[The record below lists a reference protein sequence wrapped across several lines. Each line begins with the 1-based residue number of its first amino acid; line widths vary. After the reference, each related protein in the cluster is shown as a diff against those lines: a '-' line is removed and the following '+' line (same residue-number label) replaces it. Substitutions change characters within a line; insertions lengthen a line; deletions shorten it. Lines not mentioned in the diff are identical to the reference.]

1 MKTKTV
7 KLFGKTVV
15 VYGFRPRVIKNRYG
29 VSRGTTFTGLH
40 LGKASHYLH
49 IPALSKRSFGG
60 VKDIVNI

>member
-7 KLFGKTVV
+7 KVFGKTVA
-15 VYGFRPRVIKNRYG
+15 VYGKRNRGVKNRFG

-40 LGKASHYLH
+40 FAKASHYLH